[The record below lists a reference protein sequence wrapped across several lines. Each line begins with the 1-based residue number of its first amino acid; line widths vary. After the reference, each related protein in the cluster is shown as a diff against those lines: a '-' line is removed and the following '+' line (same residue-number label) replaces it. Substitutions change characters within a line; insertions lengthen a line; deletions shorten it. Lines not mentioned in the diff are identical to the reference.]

1 VGKALSFRSLCHPEQ
16 DFMVVASISALKI
29 VQYAA
34 GEMRSDALSCLHDMV
49 GRSTIVK
56 WDRALKC
63 QYTKGRSRHK

>member
-1 VGKALSFRSLCHPEQ
+1 VGKALSFRLLCHPEQ

-29 VQYAA
+29 VRYAA

-49 GRSTIVK
+49 GRSTVVK